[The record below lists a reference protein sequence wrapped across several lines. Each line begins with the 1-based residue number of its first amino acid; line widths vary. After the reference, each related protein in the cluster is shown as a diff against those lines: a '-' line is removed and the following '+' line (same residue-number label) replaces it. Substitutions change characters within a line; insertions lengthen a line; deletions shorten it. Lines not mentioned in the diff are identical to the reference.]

1 MWDGGSWNG
10 EPVAEIV
17 EEGDFEFDAGP
28 GEAEH
33 DVASLSATFR

>member
-28 GEAEH
+28 GEAEKRR
-33 DVASLSATFR
+33 TTRG